1 MMQFS
6 LTHTHTRTRRDARWR
21 DVTWRDVK
29 WFHITLHHMTWQDM
43 RWRCSRTCTLGVH
56 MYIYIYLIY
65 IYIYI
70 YIFHI
75 LLFAI
80 IVCVSKISIMHSTRN
95 SDVWWILTPFYKLQ
109 AVWEQLQTFDSGRVL
124 CHHARNVRGARP
136 LQFMRY
142 VGDAP
147 SELKRRRLCCEVP
160 RCFDIWYH
168 DIWYIGAWWWN

>member
-21 DVTWRDVK
+21 DVTWREVVSH
-29 WFHITLHHMTWQDM
+29 HITSHDMTGHEMTLQPHMYF
-43 RWRCSRTCTLGVH
+43 RRTYV
-56 MYIYIYLIY
+56 YIYIFN
-65 IYIYI
+65 I

-147 SELKRRRLCCEVP
+147 SELKRRRLCCEVS